1 MRTKKQKNRI
11 NTINLS
17 KFRIKHKCFAFFL
30 FSLALV
36 YLYCRYLAVPIVIRN
51 TESQIKSYATKSINY
66 AIADTMNQNISYGDL
81 VNIVKDNN
89 ENVSYIEAN
98 SVRINLLS
106 KSMSKVVMSNF
117 LEFAK
122 IPIKI
127 SAGSFTGI
135 SILSG
140 VGPKIAFNIS
150 PFGEVLCSFSSNFE
164 SAGINQ
170 TYHKLYLVI
179 SLKIYV
185 VFPFRRLQVNS
196 ESEVLLCE
204 TLIIGKIPEVY
215 LNSGNLTEMLNL
227 VPTKFTSWQVGFCG
241 GIIYSWK
248 KYIILIMLQLQG
260 VLNKTLIY

>member
-1 MRTKKQKNRI
+1 MKRKNSKSRI
-11 NTINLS
+11 NAINLS
-17 KFRIKHKCFAFFL
+17 KFRIKNKLFAFFIL
-30 FSLALV
+30 FLLFCF
-36 YLYCRYLAVPIVIRN
+36 LYCKYLAVPIVIRN

-81 VNIVKDNN
+81 VNIVKDKND
-89 ENVSYIEAN
+89 NVSFIEAN

-122 IPIKI
+122 WPIKI
-127 SAGSFTGI
+127 AIGSFTGL

-140 VGPKIAFNIS
+140 VGPKIAFDIS

-170 TYHKLYLVI
+170 TYHKLYLII

-185 VFPFRRLQVNS
+185 VFPFRKLQVSS

-227 VPTKFTSWQVGFCG
+227 VPTKFST
-241 GIIYSWK
+241 
-248 KYIILIMLQLQG
+248 
-260 VLNKTLIY
+260 

>member
-1 MRTKKQKNRI
+1 MKKIRTKNHI
-11 NTINLS
+11 NVI
-17 KFRIKHKCFAFFL
+17 KIPIFRKKHKIFAFFVIFML
-30 FSLALV
+30 LIF
-36 YLYCRYLAVPIVIRN
+36 LYCKYLAVPIVIRN
-51 TESQIKSYATKSINY
+51 TQSQIKSYATKSINY

-81 VNIVKDNN
+81 VNIVKDKND
-89 ENVSYIEAN
+89 NVSYIEAN

-122 IPIKI
+122 WPIKI

-170 TYHKLYLVI
+170 TYHKLYLII

-185 VFPFRRLQVNS
+185 VFPFQKLQVLS
-196 ESEVLLCE
+196 DSEVLLCE

-227 VPTKFTSWQVGFCG
+227 VPTKFS
-241 GIIYSWK
+241 S
-248 KYIILIMLQLQG
+248 
-260 VLNKTLIY
+260 

>member
-1 MRTKKQKNRI
+1 MKTKKRKNHVKAI
-11 NTINLS
+11 ILPV
-17 KFRIKHKCFAFFL
+17 FRKKYRYFAFFL
-30 FSLALV
+30 FFLLLIF
-36 YLYCRYLAVPIVIRN
+36 LYCRYLAVPIVIRN

-89 ENVSYIEAN
+89 DNVSYIEAN

-122 IPIKI
+122 WPIKI

-135 SILSG
+135 AILAG
-140 VGPKIAFNIS
+140 VGPKIAFNVS

-170 TYHKLYLVI
+170 TYHKLYLII

-185 VFPFRRLQVNS
+185 VFPFQKLQVAS
-196 ESEVLLCE
+196 DSEVLLCE

-215 LNSGNLTEMLNL
+215 LNSGSLTEMLNL
-227 VPTKFTSWQVGFCG
+227 VPEKFS
-241 GIIYSWK
+241 S
-248 KYIILIMLQLQG
+248 
-260 VLNKTLIY
+260 

>member
-1 MRTKKQKNRI
+1 MKTRKRKNQI
-11 NTINLS
+11 NAVNLS
-17 KFRIKHKCFAFFL
+17 KFRLKYKHFAFFI
-30 FSLALV
+30 SILV
-36 YLYCRYLAVPIVIRN
+36 IIYFYCRFLAVPIVIRN

-81 VNIVKDNN
+81 VNIVKDKND
-89 ENVSYIEAN
+89 NVSYIEAN

-122 IPIKI
+122 RPIKI
-127 SAGSFTGI
+127 AIGSFSGI

-140 VGPKIAFNIS
+140 VGPKIAFEIS

-170 TYHKLYLVI
+170 TYHKLYLII
-179 SLKIYV
+179 SIKIYV
-185 VFPFRRLQVNS
+185 VFPFRKLQVLS

-215 LNSGNLTEMLNL
+215 LNSGSLTEMLNL
-227 VPTKFTSWQVGFCG
+227 VPTKFTS
-241 GIIYSWK
+241 
-248 KYIILIMLQLQG
+248 
-260 VLNKTLIY
+260 

>member
-1 MRTKKQKNRI
+1 MKPKRRKICI
-11 NTINLS
+11 NAVTFPVFQR
-17 KFRIKHKCFAFFL
+17 KYKYFAFFL
-30 FSLALV
+30 FFLLLIF
-36 YLYCRYLAVPIVIRN
+36 LYCKYLAVPIVIRN

-81 VNIVKDNN
+81 VNIVKDKND
-89 ENVSYIEAN
+89 NVSYIEAN

-122 IPIKI
+122 WPIKI
-127 SAGSFTGI
+127 AAGSFTGI
-135 SILSG
+135 AILNG
-140 VGPKIAFNIS
+140 VGPKVAFNVS

-170 TYHKLYLVI
+170 TYHKLYLII

-185 VFPFRRLQVNS
+185 VFPFQKLQVAS
-196 ESEVLLCE
+196 SSEVLLCE

-215 LNSGNLTEMLNL
+215 LNSGTLTEMLNL
-227 VPTKFTSWQVGFCG
+227 VPEKFS
-241 GIIYSWK
+241 S
-248 KYIILIMLQLQG
+248 
-260 VLNKTLIY
+260 